1 MSIRKL
7 LRALQIIFRQLWRLS
22 GNSIERLSNWLL
34 RGLLRMNRQQRRAP
48 AGFVLPTV
56 AMVMLV
62 TILLT
67 TAMVLR
73 SLDRSKNA
81 SNFRVSQSVL
91 NTSGAAIERAKAKI
105 EELLNDPTLPRS
117 TPSEST
123 LYNTIAGQPE
133 KYTFGDEIA
142 LKVVSDF
149 GNGDGGSPGGDS
161 AIQSLDNGTTPG
173 SGGGATSLA
182 NSETLN
188 TAWKFPVDTDN
199 NGKYDSF
206 TLYGIYFRS
215 PPFSGE
221 LPDRERSPLD
231 ARTPPMEEVAVTGQ
245 CADAAGTSASLVG
258 SSGWYRVNGELRK
271 SFYAYAA
278 TVPITEDPSTIPLV
292 DPATGTI
299 SPPGGTAADLYEEYP
314 GGNRGFSALEFQQ
327 DQGQIPLQYQAVWF
341 EDDLSI
347 TPGPGLNLNGRVFTN
362 SNLFVAT
369 RAGNLVNLYL
379 ISSPASC
386 YFEEENSKVVAGG
399 NVVNGGVTWS
409 SGEASSGDD
418 AEFHMF
424 NESLPVG
431 GSGLIIRDL
440 STTTQS
446 INNSSDN
453 PYDVAY
459 NSAAYQDRLDFLAR
473 SAITLLGGGY
483 SVAPDGTVTV
493 TANDPQ
499 DVENRVKARLEDD
512 DSLDPVEVREQEM
525 LLYFR
530 NRTRRVPYKEVP
542 FGVNALAVA
551 GAGGGTYT
559 SDVDGDGVIDAAPD
573 VFTSGS
579 HYTITGYIDPSSDPD
594 TLRPP
599 DSWVFPTN
607 ALGVMGTDYTNLTL
621 NTSGTIALPGMTEPD
636 QQEAQ
641 DFESFLGDRIL
652 LGNNLPALWFDG
664 SRFVG
669 RLEPQELD
677 GINWTEPP
685 GEGPRTR
692 FTRTQRLDDLGA
704 TDRNGFW
711 ERASLE
717 RPDQRLE
724 NKGGLRIVTGAGIYV
739 AGNSTLFPRST
750 YSFLPQPVLDTNIAN
765 PPPTYGSLPNIVA
778 WPDTMPMWADT
789 NQNDLSN
796 TPPTIG
802 GTDLMGDLL
811 MRATA
816 VYHYASIPE
825 PTEPRDRLPIA
836 CVSSYYDPTT
846 LDTAKNYVAAIGSG
860 TTNPWDV
867 NPIDFTSTASR
878 YNPLLG
884 RSNNGIVY
892 GVPHTSGN
900 RAGIIPSYISQ
911 LRLQAQ
917 LIFPNGRIANEPLR
931 TAMEHYDADTS
942 GGQLTMADNA
952 AIDTAICSLRI
963 LNSTL
968 TPLPSPPI
976 PHGAIYEQAFLDA
989 QQIKAIH
996 RDEPTDALDQ
1006 TFSFNNG
1013 DLGTYNPDS
1022 YNLAIEERQPLE
1034 IRATAIDLSLLRD
1047 TGITPVADAPNPE
1060 FLLPNSGIIYA
1071 TRDDALPDRSAP
1083 GTGDT
1088 QLRASA
1094 VDLKLDPTRRPNA
1107 IMLLEGDRLDRDRTP
1122 TNDGFF
1128 YDEEKGLILA
1138 TDLPVYVKGDFNRH
1152 ESADTSADLEEFNA
1166 SLADDWS
1173 NFYNRS
1179 TLSTDFAC
1187 RRNQTG
1193 CNETAGGDLWR
1204 SATIVSDAVTVLSDT
1219 FRFGFRVEGDYDLRN
1234 NAGGVHSESTTTNN
1248 IVDITIPPDGVLD
1261 DPANTRRDNGF
1272 LANNYVTSRAFAELP
1287 YRDLV
1292 TGPPD
1297 SAAPGTQPFNVYP
1310 TDSLSYQPSSYFNN
1324 FVTPV
1329 QRRTGFYE
1337 FVMEICRQPMV
1348 SLCTSDDWVV
1358 GYDFDGDNAFN
1369 SIVQEESDPAL
1380 VTTSPLLVN
1389 FDLDGDGDVESA
1401 TGTGI
1406 ITTVP
1411 ERNIK
1416 ASVLP
1421 RTDPNYVVNR
1431 LGAGTTA
1438 RPARV
1443 NLATPNAAENL
1454 TEQRYPRRVAFLRD
1468 VGVPTGPDTVAGGS
1482 ANDRLILTI
1491 TGAGAAV
1498 RPIPIGINAS
1508 EQLEWYPY
1516 QNPGG
1521 GTNPV
1526 QLRITAENQLNI
1538 DSGTPTGFPGF
1549 GATYPVLAANAPRR
1563 QPNTLWYV
1571 TRQGANRAYS
1581 NARWLSYQGYTDP
1594 TTLVDTGTTTVD
1606 SDPAVVWT
1614 VAASDTDKQPILEP
1628 VTQLSVTTRFM
1639 STGAD
1644 EDIGTLN
1651 AASNGNNPS
1660 GGDCDGESCFVLW
1673 TRWLQRANDP
1683 HVAPSPSVNET
1694 NINMV
1699 AVAGQGPVRIQP
1711 ATARNEDGGGL
1722 HNFIRTLESW
1732 GGSTSSGGLSNAVL
1746 RINGSFIQTKANNF
1760 ATAPFFP
1767 LLNDDDIDIEGE
1779 YLFIDRQ
1786 GYKTATGGL
1795 PLAGFGGGSSALGAL
1810 PYYTAPQRQFGFDV
1824 GLLTQPADLFAE
1836 QFTVEKAESPKEFLR
1851 EVSRDDDWVEAL
1863 MCGAQASDR
1872 IGGAG
1877 ASYSSDYAISDPN
1890 QRPDCPFPLSAY
1902 PANP

>member
-7 LRALQIIFRQLWRLS
+7 LRALQIIFRQFWRLS

-34 RGLLRMNRQQRRAP
+34 RGLLRTNRQQRRAP

-292 DPATGTI
+292 NPATGAI
-299 SPPGGTAADLYEEYP
+299 DSPPSPAVAGLYEEYP

-409 SGEASSGDD
+409 SSEASSGDD
-418 AEFHMF
+418 AKFHMF
-424 NESLPVG
+424 NEGLPVG

-483 SVAPDGTVTV
+483 SVAADGTVTV

-499 DVENRVKARLEDD
+499 DVKNRVKARLEDD
-512 DSLDPVEVREQEM
+512 DSLDPVEVREEEM

-559 SDVDGDGVIDAAPD
+559 SDVDSDGVIDAAPA
-573 VFTSGS
+573 VFTTGS
-579 HYTITGYIDPSSDPD
+579 HYTITGYIDPSGDPD

-607 ALGVMGTDYTNLTL
+607 ALGVTGTGYTNLTL
-621 NTSGTIALPGMTEPD
+621 NIAGTIALPGMTEPD

-652 LGNNLPALWFDG
+652 LGNNLPALWFKNG
-664 SRFVG
+664 RFVG
-669 RLEPQELD
+669 RLEPQALD
-677 GINWTEPP
+677 SINWTDPP

-704 TDRNGFW
+704 TNRNGFW
-711 ERASLE
+711 ERSSLE

-739 AGNSTLFPRST
+739 AGNDPLFPRST
-750 YSFLPQPVLDTNIAN
+750 LSFLPQPVLDTNITK
-765 PPPTYGSLPNIVA
+765 PPLTYGSLPNIVA

-789 NQNDLSN
+789 NQNDLSD

-846 LDTAKNYVAAIGSG
+846 LDTAKNYVPAVGTG
-860 TTNPWDV
+860 TTNLWDITPLPDDISPV
-867 NPIDFTSTASR
+867 PGPR
-878 YNPLLG
+878 YDPVRG

-892 GVPHTSGN
+892 RFPATISEN
-900 RAGIIPSYISQ
+900 RALSITTYLSR
-911 LRLQAQ
+911 LRLQAR

-931 TAMEHYDADTS
+931 TALEHYDADTA

-952 AIDTAICSLRI
+952 AIDTAICSLGI
-963 LNSTL
+963 LDSSL
-968 TPLPSPPI
+968 APLPSPPI

-1013 DLGTYNPDS
+1013 ELGTYNPDS

-1047 TGITPVADAPNPE
+1047 AGIAPVADAPNPE

-1094 VDLKLDPTRRPNA
+1094 VDFKLDPTRRPNA
-1107 IMLLEGDRLDRDRTP
+1107 IMLIEGDRLDRDRTP
-1122 TNDGFF
+1122 TNNGSF

-1166 SLADDWS
+1166 SLADDWG
-1173 NFYNRS
+1173 NFYDRS

-1193 CNETAGGDLWR
+1193 CSETAGGDLWR
-1204 SATIVSDAVTVLSDT
+1204 SATIVSDAVTALSDT

-1234 NAGGVHSESTTTNN
+1234 NAGGVHSDSTTTSNR
-1248 IVDITIPPDGVLD
+1248 IIDSSSPPDGIAD
-1261 DPANTRRDNGF
+1261 IDPANTRRDNGF
-1272 LANNYVTSRAFAELP
+1272 LGNNYVTSRAFAELP

-1292 TGPPD
+1292 TGPPAL
-1297 SAAPGTQPFNVYP
+1297 AAVGTPPFNVYP

-1358 GYDFDGDNAFN
+1358 GYDVNNDGDLDDIA
-1369 SIVQEESDPAL
+1369 QEDSAAGGTSDL
-1380 VTTSPLLVN
+1380 DLLVN
-1389 FDLDGDGDVESA
+1389 LDLDGDGTIAGA
-1401 TGTGI
+1401 TLA
-1406 ITTVP
+1406 
-1411 ERNIK
+1411 EKEIK
-1416 ASVLP
+1416 ASLLP
-1421 RTDPNYVVNR
+1421 RNNPFYVVNR

-1468 VGVPTGPDTVAGGS
+1468 INTSTPNNRLLLTV
-1482 ANDRLILTI
+1482 

-1498 RPIPIGINAS
+1498 RPIPIGINTA
-1508 EQLEWYPY
+1508 EELDWYPY

-1521 GTNPV
+1521 GANRVELP
-1526 QLRITAENQLNI
+1526 ITAENQLKI
-1538 DSGTPTGFPGF
+1538 GSGTPTPLTGF
-1549 GATYPVLAANAPRR
+1549 GAAFPAVNAPRR

-1594 TTLVDTGTTTVD
+1594 TTLVDIGTTIVS
-1606 SDPAVVWT
+1606 SDPGGVWT
-1614 VAASDTDKQPILEP
+1614 VETSDTDKQPILEP

-1644 EDIGTLN
+1644 EDIGTLSD
-1651 AASNGNNPS
+1651 ASKGENPS
-1660 GGDCDGESCFVLW
+1660 GGDCDGNSCFVLW

-1683 HVAPSPSVNET
+1683 SVAPFPTSNET

-1795 PLAGFGGGSSALGAL
+1795 PLAGFGGGSSSLGAL

-1851 EVSRDDDWVEAL
+1851 EVSRDDNWVEAL

-1872 IGGAG
+1872 IGGPG
-1877 ASYSSDYAISDPN
+1877 ATYSNYAISDPN